1 MPSVVRNT
9 PLEMC
14 EIIVAD
20 NCSTDDSLS
29 FLMANYPQIR
39 VIENTRN
46 GGYAGGYNDALKHVD
61 ADYYVL
67 LNQDVEVTSGWVE
80 TVVNRMESDANIVA
94 AQPKLLD
101 YYKRHL
107 FEYAG
112 ASGGYMDMFGY
123 AFCRGRLFDS
133 LEEDK
138 GQYDDVADVFW
149 ATGACLFVRSDA
161 FWRAG
166 ALDEDFFAHQE
177 EIDLCWRLKNLGHR
191 VICVPQSVVYHVG
204 GGSLPQGNPRK
215 AYLNFRNNLFMMFKN
230 LPLSELWW
238 KLWIRLALDGIA
250 AIQSVVKDG
259 NFKTMV
265 AIIKANLSFLLSIPL
280 LIRKR
285 KLIPFKQPNMLLPFS
300 VVWQYFINGKKKFSD
315 FR

>member
-1 MPSVVRNT
+1 MHNT
-9 PLEMC
+9 SLEIC
-14 EIIVAD
+14 EVIVAD
-20 NCSTDDSLS
+20 NCSTDDSL
-29 FLMANYPQIR
+29 FFVRANYPHIR
-39 VIENTRN
+39 IIENNRN
-46 GGYAGGYNDALKHVD
+46 GGYAGGYNDALRHVQ
-61 ADYYVL
+61 AEFYVL

-80 TVVNRMESDANIVA
+80 TVISRMEEDSNIAA

-101 YYKRHL
+101 YYKRDL

-123 AFCRGRLFDS
+123 AFCRGRVFDS

-138 GQYDDVADVFW
+138 GQYDDVVDVFW
-149 ATGACLFVRSDA
+149 ATGACLFVRSEA
-161 FWRAG
+161 FWKAG

-177 EIDLCWRLKNLGHR
+177 EIDLCWRLKNLGYR
-191 VICVPQSVVYHVG
+191 VISVPQSVVYHVG

-250 AIQSVVKDG
+250 AVQSVVKDG
-259 NFKTMV
+259 NFKTMF
-265 AIIKANLSFLLSIPL
+265 AIVKANLSFLISIPL

-285 KLIPFKQPNMLLPFS
+285 KQIPIKQPNMFLSFS
-300 VVWQYFINGKKKFSD
+300 VVWQYFIKGRKKFSD
-315 FR
+315 LR